1 MLLRKWRTNSKQLD
15 LLWRQEGVERESS
28 ETSATDLRPP
38 IKVFRTRLG
47 FRKGLIYFD
56 PKDLLKFM
64 SRRTESKR
72 FILSVVGRIFDPIGI
87 LGPIVIKLKC
97 LLQDL
102 WTLGVDWDS
111 ELPPKLRHKW
121 QQWSS
126 EAEGLTE
133 IKIPR
138 FYLGDVDQELSS
150 VDIHCFSDAGKLAKQ
165 VSSCL
170 KFNANIYYWTDSLIS
185 YYWIRGNSSA
195 FKPYI
200 KNRVQEIQLLSDTS
214 QWGHCPGKNNPA
226 DLLSRGTSA
235 VKLAQNEL
243 WWNGPPWLKLTPDH
257 WPNRHRDILD
267 SELCSEELEY
277 RSSVHEAVTQQRES
291 LVDINRFSSLKK
303 LLKVTAWVSRFVNNA
318 RIVNKS
324 MNFYITADEIQN
336 AEYFWLKYVQSEF
349 YSSEILALKRNEQ
362 LRCSSEI
369 KSLVPYLDEDNLLR
383 ITGRLLEADLSF
395 GEKHPV
401 ILPRHCKF
409 TELLVIR
416 EHERIG
422 HCGVS
427 ATLLNFEKI
436 IGYLKLS
443 TLDKEVESLI
453 KTESLE
459 DEILTREEYRDKFI
473 IWKIRAERYIG
484 TVSSITFQNLVEN
497 QPQNKTPLNNTV
509 SSVLTN
515 QQRLPKLALESFS
528 SKDMS
533 SFPRFWARFKSAV
546 HDNSNLNDV
555 DKFSYLKSVVTS
567 DAELAIRA
575 ELRRF
580 WEIES
585 LGIRDNDSVSLGN
598 GDEEILSEFDKS
610 VCFVDG
616 RYRVSLPWK
625 PGMREVLQNNK
636 TVARK
641 RFEGLVRRFKCDHEL
656 FCEYKDVI
664 DNYVREG
671 IVGRTSC
678 DSLSD
683 SQGFYLPHH
692 AVIRSDKT
700 TNRLRI
706 VFDGSAHED
715 GHSSLNQSF
724 YTGPNLHSNMLEL
737 LLRFRKNPVA
747 FTADVKS
754 AFLQI
759 ELDLRDRDFTRFF
772 WTDNLNNNP
781 YVLNFARV
789 LFGLR
794 PSPYLLA
801 ATLKHHFRKYKEQYP
816 HTFDLLNS
824 SIYVDDF
831 ICGRNDVLDALRT
844 TLECLQIFSDAS
856 MLLRKWRTNS
866 KQLDLLWRQEGVE
879 RESSETSATDLRPP
893 IKVLEL
899 AWDSEKDLIY
909 FDPKDLL
916 KFMSR
921 RTESKRFILSVVGR
935 IFDPIGILGP
945 IVIKLKCLLQDL
957 WTLGVDWDS
966 ELPPKLRHKW
976 QQWSSEAEGLTEIKI
991 PRFYLGDVD
1000 QELSSVDIHCFSD
1013 AGKLAKQVS
1022 SCLKFNANI
1031 YYWTDSLI
1039 SYYWI
1044 RGDSSAFKPYIKNRV
1059 QEIQLLSDT
1068 SQWGHCPG
1076 KNNPA
1081 DLLSRGTSAVKL
1093 AQNELWW
1100 NGPPW
1105 LKLTPDHW
1113 PNRHRDILDSELCS
1127 EELEYRSSVHEAV
1140 TQQRESLVDIN
1151 RFSSLKKLLKV
1162 TAWVSRFV
1170 NNARIVN
1177 KSMNFYIT
1185 ADEIQNAEYFWLKY
1199 VQSEFYSSEI
1209 LALKRNEQLRCS
1221 SEIKSLVPYLDEDNL
1236 LRITGRLLEADLSFG
1251 EKHPVILPRH
1261 CKFTELL
1268 VIREHERIGHCGVSA
1283 TLLNFEKIIGY
1294 LKVVS

>member
-1 MLLRKWRTNSKQLD
+1 MLKVQKEVCWYCKGHHAPAICFKLENSLKQNSHID
-15 LLWRQEGVERESS
+15 LEKGKVDVKPTSSNSVLHNRGGVLLQCVKAEVIGHISS
-28 ETSATDLRPP
+28 DKIFCLFDNGSEKSF
-38 IKVFRTRLG
+38 IKKNVSQRLG
-47 FRKGLIYFD
+47 LKKGKCDEQSDCTSVHLI
-56 PKDLLKFM
+56 
-64 SRRTESKR
+64 
-72 FILSVVGRIFDPIGI
+72 
-87 LGPIVIKLKC
+87 
-97 LLQDL
+97 
-102 WTLGVDWDS
+102 
-111 ELPPKLRHKW
+111 H
-121 QQWSS
+121 
-126 EAEGLTE
+126 
-133 IKIPR
+133 
-138 FYLGDVDQELSS
+138 
-150 VDIHCFSDAGKLAKQ
+150 
-165 VSSCL
+165 
-170 KFNANIYYWTDSLIS
+170 
-185 YYWIRGNSSA
+185 
-195 FKPYI
+195 
-200 KNRVQEIQLLSDTS
+200 
-214 QWGHCPGKNNPA
+214 
-226 DLLSRGTSA
+226 
-235 VKLAQNEL
+235 
-243 WWNGPPWLKLTPDH
+243 
-257 WPNRHRDILD
+257 
-267 SELCSEELEY
+267 SEE
-277 RSSVHEAVTQQRES
+277 ES
-291 LVDINRFSSLKK
+291 IS
-303 LLKVTAWVSRFVNNA
+303 
-318 RIVNKS
+318 
-324 MNFYITADEIQN
+324 
-336 AEYFWLKYVQSEF
+336 
-349 YSSEILALKRNEQ
+349 
-362 LRCSSEI
+362 
-369 KSLVPYLDEDNLLR
+369 
-383 ITGRLLEADLSF
+383 
-395 GEKHPV
+395 
-401 ILPRHCKF
+401 
-409 TELLVIR
+409 
-416 EHERIG
+416 
-422 HCGVS
+422 
-427 ATLLNFEKI
+427 
-436 IGYLKLS
+436 
-443 TLDKEVESLI
+443 
-453 KTESLE
+453 
-459 DEILTREEYRDKFI
+459 
-473 IWKIRAERYIG
+473 
-484 TVSSITFQNLVEN
+484 
-497 QPQNKTPLNNTV
+497 
-509 SSVLTN
+509 
-515 QQRLPKLALESFS
+515 
-528 SKDMS
+528 
-533 SFPRFWARFKSAV
+533 
-546 HDNSNLNDV
+546 
-555 DKFSYLKSVVTS
+555 
-567 DAELAIRA
+567 A

-671 IVGRTSC
+671 IVERTSC

-700 TNRLRI
+700 TSRLRI

-715 GHSSLNQSF
+715 GHSSLNQSL
-724 YTGPNLHSNMLEL
+724 YTGPNLHPNMLEL
-737 LLRFRKNPVA
+737 LLRFLKNPVA

-759 ELDLRDRDFTRFF
+759 ELDLRDREFTRFF
-772 WTDNLNNNP
+772 WTDNLNNDP
-781 YVLNFARV
+781 YVLNFTRV

-801 ATLKHHFRKYKEQYP
+801 ATLKHHFKKYKEQYP

-831 ICGRNDVLDALRT
+831 ICGRNDVPDALRT

-866 KQLDLLWRQEGVE
+866 KQLDLLWQQEGVE
-879 RESSETSATDLRPP
+879 TEFSETSATDLKPP
-893 IKVLEL
+893 IKVLGL

-921 RTESKRFILSVVGR
+921 KTESKRFNLSVVGR

-945 IVIKLKCLLQDL
+945 FVIKLKCLLQDL

-976 QQWSSEAEGLTEIKI
+976 QQWNASKSAYGTILYLRFVTCNNKIETSFICSKSRVAPLKSLTL
-991 PRFYLGDVD
+991 PRL
-1000 QELSSVDIHCFSD
+1000 ELTAALLS
-1013 AGKLAKQVS
+1013 ARLAKQVS
-1022 SCLKFNANI
+1022 SCLKFNANT

-1059 QEIQLLSDT
+1059 QEIQLLSDP

-1076 KNNPA
+1076 KDNPS
-1081 DLLSRGTSAVKL
+1081 DLISRGTSAVKL

-1100 NGPPW
+1100 HGPPW

-1127 EELEYRSSVHEAV
+1127 EELEYRSSVHVAV

-1162 TAWVSRFV
+1162 TAWVFRFV
-1170 NNARIVN
+1170 NNARIIN

-1199 VQSEFYSSEI
+1199 VQYEFYSAEI
-1209 LALKRNEQLRCS
+1209 LTLKRNEQLRCS
-1221 SEIKSLVPYLDEDNL
+1221 SEIKSLVPYLGEDNL
-1236 LRITGRLLEADLSFG
+1236 LKELLDGCLKQTYALAKSILLSF
-1251 EKHPVILPRH
+1251 

-1283 TLLNFEKIIGY
+1283 TLTQLRKNYWIPKGRQLVKTIIRICLICKKYNAKLADQLSGGQLPRDRITQSPPFQIVGIDFTGAILVKDNQETHKSYVSLFTCAVTRAVHLELISDMSTKCFLLALRRFLARRGNCKVIYSDNARTFKAAEKELAYFANILKDSEFQNFVADKGIHWKFIVERAPWWGGFYERLVKTIKDPLRKILGKALLMFEELSTILSEVEVIVNHRPLTYVENDPGEPEPLTPAHFLELGCGDSKYPIHFIELIDATTARESYKKRKTYRTLLLKQLWRRWKEQYLLQLKTVNHFKTPSVHKNLKLNDIVLVEGNVKSKLLWELGIIKKIFIGRDNNVRSCLVKTSKGLFKKPIQLLY
-1294 LKVVS
+1294 PLELE